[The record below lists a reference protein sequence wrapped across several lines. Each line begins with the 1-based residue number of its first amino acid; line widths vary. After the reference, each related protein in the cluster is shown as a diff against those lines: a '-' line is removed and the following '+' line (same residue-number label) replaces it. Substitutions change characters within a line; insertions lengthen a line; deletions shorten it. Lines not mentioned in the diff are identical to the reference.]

1 MRLLAFD
8 TAGDGCSAGVF
19 LDGRPSAVRWS
30 DGGTGHAERLPRLI
44 ESVLAEADVDVEAL
58 DGLAVTVGP
67 GSFSG
72 IRTGLAAAR
81 GLALATGLRAIP
93 VTTLEA
99 LAARLIGR
107 EGALPVAAVM
117 DARRGQVFL
126 QLFDPAGAPLGTPE
140 ALAPE
145 AAAARLEDQGLGG
158 QGLGGAWRLVGNA
171 AALVVPHLA
180 EPVAIVVQVRLDAQG
195 VALAAEQ
202 ALARGVRPVAGFA
215 LHPCYARGADARPGA
230 GRALLRL
237 EG

>member
-1 MRLLAFD
+1 LRLLAFD

-19 LDGRPSAVRWS
+19 QDGRPLAVRSS
-30 DGGTGHAERLPRLI
+30 DGGIGHAERLPRSI
-44 ESVLAEADVDVEAL
+44 EAVLAEAGVDLDAL

-81 GLALATGLRAIP
+81 GLALVTGLATVA

-99 LAARLIGR
+99 LAAPLFAGDA
-107 EGALPVAAVM
+107 ELPIAAVM

-126 QLFDPAGAPLGTPE
+126 QRFGPPE
-140 ALAPE
+140 AFTPE
-145 AAAARLEDQGLGG
+145 AAAATLA
-158 QGLGGAWRLVGNA
+158 GAWQLVGNG

-180 EPVAIVVQVRLDAQG
+180 QQAVAVTRGRLDAAG
-195 VALAAEQ
+195 VALAAER
-202 ALARGVRPVAGFA
+202 ALAQGTTPVDGFG

-230 GRALLRL
+230 GRALVRL

>member
-1 MRLLAFD
+1 LRLLAFD

-19 LDGRPSAVRWS
+19 QDGRPLAVRSS
-30 DGGTGHAERLPRLI
+30 DGGIGHAERLPRSI
-44 ESVLAEADVDVEAL
+44 EAVLAEAGVDLDAL

-81 GLALATGLRAIP
+81 GLALVTGLATVA

-99 LAARLIGR
+99 LAAPLFAGDA
-107 EGALPVAAVM
+107 ELPIAAVM

-126 QLFDPAGAPLGTPE
+126 QRFAQAGASLGPPE
-140 ALAPE
+140 AFTPE
-145 AAAARLEDQGLGG
+145 AAAATLA
-158 QGLGGAWRLVGNA
+158 GAWQLVGNG

-180 EPVAIVVQVRLDAQG
+180 QQAVAVTRGRLDAAG
-195 VALAAEQ
+195 VALAAER
-202 ALARGVRPVAGFA
+202 ALAQGTTPVDGFG

-230 GRALLRL
+230 GRALVRL

>member
-19 LDGRPSAVRWS
+19 LDGRPLAVRSS
-30 DGGTGHAERLPRLI
+30 DGGIGHAERLPRLI
-44 ESVLAEADVDVEAL
+44 EAVLAEAGLGLDAL
-58 DGLAVTVGP
+58 AGLAVTVGP

-81 GLALATGLRAIP
+81 GLALVTGLRAIP

-99 LAARLIGR
+99 LAAPLIANDR
-107 EGALPVAAVM
+107 ALPIAAVI

-126 QLFDPAGAPLGTPE
+126 QCFEQTGAPLGSPE
-140 ALAPE
+140 ALTPE
-145 AAAARLEDQGLGG
+145 AAATT
-158 QGLGGAWRLVGNA
+158 LGGAWQLVGNG

-180 EPVAIVVQVRLDAQG
+180 QQAAAVALGRLDAAG
-195 VALAAEQ
+195 VALAAER
-202 ALARGVRPVAGFA
+202 ALARGTIPVDGFR

-230 GRALLRL
+230 GRPLLVV
-237 EG
+237 EA

>member
-19 LDGRPSAVRWS
+19 LDGRPLAVRFS
-30 DGGTGHAERLPRLI
+30 DGGIGHAERLPRLI
-44 ESVLAEADVDVEAL
+44 EAVLAAAGMDLATL

-72 IRTGLAAAR
+72 IRTSLAAAR
-81 GLALATGLRAIP
+81 GLALVTGLAVVP

-99 LAARLIGR
+99 LAAPLIDRRLLLTGR
-107 EGALPVAAVM
+107 AALPIAAVI

-126 QLFDPAGAPLGTPE
+126 QRFDPAGTPLGAPE
-140 ALAPE
+140 VLTPE
-145 AAAARLEDQGLGG
+145 AAAAGLR
-158 QGLGGAWRLVGNA
+158 GAWQLVGKG

-180 EPVAIVVQVRLDAQG
+180 PQAVNVVEGRLDAAG
-195 VALAAEQ
+195 VALAAERG
-202 ALARGVRPVAGFA
+202 LARGTLPVDGFK

-230 GRALLRL
+230 GRALVQL

>member
-19 LDGRPSAVRWS
+19 LDGRSLAVQFS
-30 DGGTGHAERLPRLI
+30 DGGIGHAERLPRLI
-44 ESVLAEADVDVEAL
+44 EAVLAEAGVDLDAL

-81 GLALATGLRAIP
+81 GLALVTGLATVP

-99 LAARLIGR
+99 LAAPLIAGNT
-107 EGALPVAAVM
+107 ELPIAAIM

-126 QLFDPAGAPLGTPE
+126 QRFDQTGAPLTSPE
-140 ALAPE
+140 ALTPE
-145 AAAARLEDQGLGG
+145 AAAATLE
-158 QGLGGAWRLVGNA
+158 GAWRLVGNG
-171 AALVVPHLA
+171 AALVAPHLVHRA
-180 EPVAIVVQVRLDAQG
+180 VAVAPGRLDAAG
-195 VALAAEQ
+195 VALAAER
-202 ALARGVRPVAGFA
+202 ALAQGTTPVDGFR

-230 GRALLRL
+230 GRALVRL